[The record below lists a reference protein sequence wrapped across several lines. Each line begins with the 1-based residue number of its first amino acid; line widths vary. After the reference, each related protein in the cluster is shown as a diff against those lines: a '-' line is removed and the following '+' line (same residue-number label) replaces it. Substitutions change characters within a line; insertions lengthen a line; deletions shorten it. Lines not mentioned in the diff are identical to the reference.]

1 MSTNIR
7 RMVAN
12 RSYYFYLLLLALLFS
27 CQQKKKY
34 TNPTIDIQT
43 YYGDIIVELYP
54 AKAPK
59 TVAAFLSFVDSG
71 YFKNTTFYRVLKK
84 EDQSMNVTKADLI
97 QGGLWQTKLKLQQTI
112 PGIPLETT
120 KQTGILHKE
129 GVISLAR
136 NDAPNSG
143 NTEFFI
149 CMDDE
154 PDYDYG
160 GDASPDKLGY
170 ATFGKVIDGMKFV
183 EQIHSQ
189 PDFET
194 NFKPPIKILDIK
206 RVLEH

>member
-1 MSTNIR
+1 MFSKLK
-7 RMVAN
+7 
-12 RSYYFYLLLLALLFS
+12 YFFLFLAIILS
-27 CQQKKKY
+27 ACSQKKKKY
-34 TNPTIDIQT
+34 DKPTIDIQT

-54 AKAPK
+54 DKAPK
-59 TVAAFLSFVDSG
+59 TVAAFLSYVDSG
-71 YFKNTTFYRVLKK
+71 FYRNTSFYRVLKK
-84 EDQSMNVTKADLI
+84 EDQAMNTDKAQLI
-97 QGGLWQTKLKLQQTI
+97 QGGLWLTKLKKQQAI

-136 NDAPNSG
+136 GVEANSG

-160 GDASPDKLGY
+160 GDASPDKKGY
-170 ATFGKVIDGMKFV
+170 ATFGKVIDGMKYV
-183 EQIHSQ
+183 DQIHEQ

-194 NFKPPIKILDIK
+194 NFRPPIKIINIVRLN
-206 RVLEH
+206 